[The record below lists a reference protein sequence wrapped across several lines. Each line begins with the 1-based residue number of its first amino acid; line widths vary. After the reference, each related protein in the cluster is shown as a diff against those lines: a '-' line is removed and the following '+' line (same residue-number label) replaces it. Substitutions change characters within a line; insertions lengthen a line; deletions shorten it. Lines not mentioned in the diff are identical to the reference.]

1 VDHTAATVSSR
12 HLHPVSCRL
21 PRGERAA
28 VVTLAASLGMSVS
41 ALLKAALRHYLG
53 FPISVDAG
61 VYQPEPP
68 PVYAM
73 GMDRFDNIR

>member
-1 VDHTAATVSSR
+1 
-12 HLHPVSCRL
+12 
-21 PRGERAA
+21 
-28 VVTLAASLGMSVS
+28 MSVS
-41 ALLKAALRHYLG
+41 ALFKAALRHYLG
-53 FPISVDAG
+53 FPISVDPG

>member
-1 VDHTAATVSSR
+1 
-12 HLHPVSCRL
+12 
-21 PRGERAA
+21 
-28 VVTLAASLGMSVS
+28 MSVS

-53 FPISVDAG
+53 FPISVDPG

-73 GMDRFDNIR
+73 GMLLIRQPARPVPPPKPENRPEQAAMGMDRFDNIR